1 MAFPVHKPDVVI
13 DVDVNI
19 FLQQKEL
26 EVETVRFVDFDITL
40 QWESKTHPLWV
51 VFSFGALKVER

>member
-1 MAFPVHKPDVVI
+1 MI
-13 DVDVNI
+13 DVDVKI

-26 EVETVRFVDFDITL
+26 EVETVRFLDFYITL
-40 QWESKTHPLWV
+40 QWESKAHPLWV

>member
-1 MAFPVHKPDVVI
+1 MAFPLHKPDVLI
-13 DVDVNI
+13 DVDVKI

-26 EVETVRFVDFDITL
+26 EVETVRFLDFYITL
-40 QWESKTHPLWV
+40 QWESKAHPLWV